1 MTKKL
6 HKYDSTKLQSFMA
19 GLARRNPYETEF
31 HQAVHEV
38 AETVIPFIRKNP
50 KYAESIVFERMTEP
64 EKVFIFRVSWE
75 DDSGNSRVNRGYRVQ
90 FNNALGPY
98 KGGLRFHPFG
108 QSQHT
113 QIFGL

>member
-1 MTKKL
+1 
-6 HKYDSTKLQSFMA
+6 MA

-64 EKVFIFRVSWE
+64 EKVFIFRVSWKMIPE
-75 DDSGNSRVNRGYRVQ
+75 TRGST
-90 FNNALGPY
+90 AAIGCSSITP
-98 KGGLRFHPFG
+98 
-108 QSQHT
+108 
-113 QIFGL
+113 